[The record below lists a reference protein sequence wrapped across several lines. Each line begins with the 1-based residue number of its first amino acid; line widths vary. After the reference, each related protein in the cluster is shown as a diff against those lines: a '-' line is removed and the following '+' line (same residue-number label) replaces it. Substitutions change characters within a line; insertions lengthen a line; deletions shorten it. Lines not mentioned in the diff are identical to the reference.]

1 MRMIP
6 LIIFLIAVGLFCC
19 EMGARDAKKR
29 RILEEQKKR
38 EEFQKWQAEREEL
51 KRKDPEFF
59 SDEELDDDDDLL
71 PEEFTREE
79 QYQKYLRTGKRRYL
93 YDRTFDEDGYGHEF
107 RT

>member
-1 MRMIP
+1 MTP

-29 RILEEQKKR
+29 RLREEQKKR
-38 EEFQKWQAEREEL
+38 EEWQKWREEREEL
-51 KRKDPEFF
+51 ERKCPELF
-59 SDEELDDDDDLL
+59 SDKGLGNDKDLF

-79 QYQKYLRTGKRRYL
+79 QYQKYLRTGNRRYL
-93 YDRTFDEDGYGHEF
+93 YDRHYDRHGYGHEF